1 MAIIV
6 PIVSAWNPAG
16 LNKALKDIQRAKT
29 DFDKFVAGTSS
40 IGKSMSN
47 VGKSLSMNVT
57 LPLTLLGA
65 ASVRTAADFEVA
77 MAQVAVATDT
87 PVSGLQNLSDLAKQL
102 GADTIFS
109 ANEAAQAMLELA
121 KAGINPAQIEAGA
134 LSNTLNLAAASGMQL
149 AESAVVMSAGMN
161 TFNLSAKDSTSIV
174 DALAGAAN
182 ASAADVS
189 DIALALQQTGQQA
202 VASGLTIQETTAA
215 LAAFADAGV
224 RGSDAGTSFKTFLQ
238 RLNPVSAEAAKTMK
252 QLGIEFFDSSG
263 NMKDLTDIAG
273 EVQKGFKGLTQEQRL
288 AAMQTIFGSDALRAA
303 NILYDEGS
311 IGIAKYITATSE
323 SGTAAEMA
331 AARNS
336 GLAGALEALKGSME
350 TAALVIGET
359 LAPTIKTVAGA
370 LQDFFNGF
378 TKLNTSTQKAIVF
391 FGGLVAVLGPAL
403 FIFGAFLG
411 SLANIAKVMGTV
423 NLLMGTNIGLF
434 KGTAFAAGQATTAV
448 TIFGRAARIAIA
460 STGIGLLIVAV
471 AELIILMT
479 GLGNET
485 TVTANKSVA
494 AGARMRNSFA
504 GVQDEI
510 DATRAKNAALAR
522 ELALGKQESR
532 DSARST
538 GRNNAPASTKS
549 ITDQLK
555 NLNLELD
562 KVGGGSTK
570 ATAGIKGLSA
580 AGKAAQVAM
589 TRLTGDLKFANEEL
603 DLANQKY
610 DAFKTSV
617 TSAIKGIMDFGGAM
631 SNSRNTQQAAVD
643 ATKALAD
650 AQSAYNEALKTGDIK
665 DQEEA
670 LSRLNEAQAT
680 ATASVTGKKS
690 FLQVLQE
697 QADQASTFSSKVQT
711 LISMGLS
718 EGAIGQ
724 VLAAGAD
731 AGTAIADEII
741 AGGST
746 VVAKVDQLIAAT
758 ASAAEQLAAAGKV
771 QFFDAGIAQGQ
782 ALVDGVKA
790 AIAAANFSINVEGA
804 IVNQGAIDLVNSTLA
819 KYRKSGKK
827 LTKNEKQKITDL
839 ANQLGV
845 DIPAMAK
852 GGIVNKPTLAL
863 IGEAGPE
870 AVVPLTGKNMPMGAT
885 YNINVTAGMGADG
898 AVIGREIVDAIK
910 KYERASGPVFASA

>member
-16 LNKALKDIQRAKT
+16 LNKALADIRKAEGT
-29 DFDKFVAGTSS
+29 FNKFVAGTSG

-87 PVSGLQNLSDLAKQL
+87 PVSGLKNLSDLAKQL

-109 ANEAAQAMLELA
+109 ANEAAQAMLELS
-121 KAGINPAQIEAGA
+121 KAGITPAEISSGA
-134 LSNTLNLAAASGMQL
+134 LAATLNLAAASGMAL
-149 AESAVVMSAGMN
+149 ADSAVVMSAGMN
-161 TFNLSAKDSTSIV
+161 TFNLNASDATSIV

-189 DIALALQQTGQQA
+189 DIAMALQQTGQQA

-263 NMKDLTDIAG
+263 NMKDLTGIAG
-273 EVQKGFKGLTQEQRL
+273 EVEKGFKGLTQEQRL

-303 NILYDEGS
+303 NILYTEGAD
-311 IGIAKYITATSE
+311 GIAGYIGKTTE
-323 SGTAAEMA
+323 LGTGVEMA
-331 AARNS
+331 DARMS
-336 GLAGALEALKGSME
+336 GLAGALESLKGSIE
-350 TAALVIGET
+350 TAALTIGEV

-370 LQDFFNGF
+370 LQNFFNGF
-378 TKLNTSTQKAIVF
+378 TKLNPVTQKAIIF
-391 FGGLVAVLGPAL
+391 FGGLVAVLGPLL
-403 FIFGAFLG
+403 FILGTFIG
-411 SLANIAKVMGTV
+411 SLANIAKLMGTV

-460 STGIGLLIVAV
+460 GTGIGLLIIALS
-471 AELIILMT
+471 ELIIMMT
-479 GLGNET
+479 GLGDAT
-485 TVTANKSVA
+485 TVTANKTTI

-510 DATRAKNAALAR
+510 DKTRAKNAALAR

-532 DSARST
+532 DVARST
-538 GRNNAPASTKS
+538 GRANAPARTTSVA
-549 ITDQLK
+549 DQLK
-555 NLNLELD
+555 DLNLELD
-562 KVGGGSTK
+562 KVGSGSTK

-580 AGKAAQVAM
+580 AGKAAQVRM
-589 TRLTGDLKFANEEL
+589 TQLTDEMKAANEVLKSWSDRYE
-603 DLANQKY
+603 
-610 DAFKTSV
+610 AFKTNV
-617 TSAIKGIMDFGGAM
+617 TTAIKGVIDFGSAV
-631 SNSRNTQQAAVD
+631 SNSRATQQAAID
-643 ATKALAD
+643 ATQALAD
-650 AQSAYNEALKTGDIK
+650 AQTAYNEALKTGDIK
-665 DQEEA
+665 EQEDA
-670 LSRLNEAQAT
+670 LNRLNEAQAT
-680 ATASVTGKKS
+680 ATKSVTGKKS
-690 FLQVLQE
+690 FLQVLQD
-697 QADQASTFSSKVQT
+697 QADQATTFSSKVQT

-741 AGGST
+741 AGGAS
-746 VVAKVDQLIAAT
+746 VVAKVDQLVAAT
-758 ASAAEQLAAAGKV
+758 AKAAEELAIAGRV
-771 QFFDAGIAQGQ
+771 QFFDAGLAQGQ

-804 IVNQGAIDLVNSTLA
+804 IVNQGAIDLVNATLA
-819 KYRKSGKK
+819 KYKKSGKK
-827 LTKNEKQKITDL
+827 LTKTEKQKITDL

-870 AVVPLTGKNMPMGAT
+870 AVVPLIGNNMPMGAT